1 MALLPSMN
9 ILYKE
14 GIAMTTKFPQQTM
27 PKKKFTFSD
36 VSPYLYILPSLALF
50 ICFVFYPFIKTIVLS
65 LSITDNSGNIL
76 GWSESLF
83 ANYATAFQDSNMW
96 FAIGVTFKYA
106 IMVVIGSIVLGT
118 LCAILANESF
128 RGRTFVRTV
137 YAMPMAISS
146 ACIAVIATFILNP
159 TMGVL
164 NQILGTTN
172 KWLRDINL
180 ALPSVSVVTIWMNI
194 GLNYLFVI
202 AALQSVD
209 ISLYEASSIEGVNF
223 FQKHWYITIP
233 SISPTL
239 FFLLIINVINSF
251 QSYAQIRLMTQGGPG
266 KYTTTLVYLIYRE
279 TFENMRY
286 ASGATMSV
294 ILFILL
300 FILTAIQFRV
310 EKKVTY

>member
-1 MALLPSMN
+1 MSTN
-9 ILYKE
+9 S
-14 GIAMTTKFPQQTM
+14 PQVTVQ
-27 PKKKFTFSD
+27 KKGLTLRD
-36 VSPYLYILPSLALF
+36 LTPYLYIVPSLALF
-50 ICFVFYPFIKTIVLS
+50 ITFVFYPFAKTIYLS
-65 LSITDNSGNIL
+65 LHVTDPTGNAIAWA
-76 GWSESLF
+76 GTS
-83 ANYATAFQDSNMW
+83 NYAAALADKNLWT
-96 FAIGVTFKYA
+96 AIGVTIKYA
-106 IMVVIGSIVLGT
+106 VMVVAGSIVLGT
-118 LCAILANESF
+118 ICAILSNEAF
-128 RGRTFVRTV
+128 KGRAIVRTV

-164 NQILGTTN
+164 NQILGTTT
-172 KWLRDINL
+172 KWLKGVDT
-180 ALPSVSVVTIWMNI
+180 ALPSVAVVTIWMNI
-194 GLNYLFVI
+194 GMNYLFVI

-209 ISLYEASSIEGVNF
+209 ISLYEAGSIEGVNF

-251 QSYAQIRLMTQGGPG
+251 QAYAQIRLMTQGGPG
-266 KYTTTLVYLIYRE
+266 KFTTTLVYLIYRE

-294 ILFILL
+294 ILFVIIFL
-300 FILTAIQFRV
+300 LTAVQFKV

>member
-1 MALLPSMN
+1 
-9 ILYKE
+9 
-14 GIAMTTKFPQQTM
+14 MTSNYPQKTVQ
-27 PKKKFTFSD
+27 KKGLTFRD
-36 VSPYLYILPSLALF
+36 LTPYLYIIPSLALF
-50 ICFVFYPFIKTIVLS
+50 ICFVFYPFVKTIILS
-65 LSITDNSGNIL
+65 LSTTDVSGNIT
-76 GWSESLF
+76 GSAGFS
-83 ANYATAFQDSNMW
+83 NYITAFNDSTMW
-96 FAIGVTFKYA
+96 TAIGVTFKYA
-106 IMVVIGSIVLGT
+106 AMVVVGSIVLGT

-128 RGRTFVRTV
+128 KGRGIVRTV

-159 TMGVL
+159 TMGIL
-164 NQILGTTN
+164 NQMLGTTN

-194 GLNYLFVI
+194 GMNYLFVI

-209 ISLYEASSIEGVNF
+209 VSLYEAGSIEGVNF

-239 FFLLIINVINSF
+239 FFLLVINVINSF

-266 KYTTTLVYLIYRE
+266 KFTTTLVYLIYRE

-294 ILFILL
+294 ILFVIL
-300 FILTAIQFRV
+300 FILTAIQFKV

>member
-1 MALLPSMN
+1 
-9 ILYKE
+9 
-14 GIAMTTKFPQQTM
+14 MTTNFPQQSVQ
-27 PKKKFTFSD
+27 KKGFSFRD
-36 VSPYLYILPSLALF
+36 LTPYLYIIPSLVLF
-50 ICFVFYPFIKTIVLS
+50 ITFVFYPFVKTIYLS
-65 LSITDNSGNIL
+65 LHTTDPTGAAI
-76 GWSESLF
+76 GF
-83 ANYATAFQDSNMW
+83 VGFTNYATALTDSNMW
-96 FAIGVTFKYA
+96 SAIGVTFKYA
-106 IMVVIGSIVLGT
+106 AMVVVGSILFGT
-118 LCAILANESF
+118 VCAILANESF
-128 RGRTFVRTV
+128 RGRAFVRTV

-164 NQILGTTN
+164 NQILGTSN

-180 ALPSVSVVTIWMNI
+180 ALPSVAVVTVWMNI

-209 ISLYEASSIEGVNF
+209 VSLYEAGSIEGVNF
-223 FQKHWYITIP
+223 FQKHWYITLP

-239 FFLLIINVINSF
+239 FFLLVINVINSF

-266 KYTTTLVYLIYRE
+266 KFSTTLVYLIYRE

-294 ILFILL
+294 ILFIIL
-300 FILTAIQFRV
+300 FILTAIQFKV